1 MKPKGWVSNMVSIE
15 HSKGF
20 IKGTSYLSY
29 NSEKYI

>member
-1 MKPKGWVSNMVSIE
+1 MVSIE